1 MLEGKALGGATAAK
15 TKVHT
20 RGGPGRRP
28 ALARARQGRRISCDG
43 DSLLMFEHLRI
54 ASAGHHLD

>member
-28 ALARARQGRRISCDG
+28 ALARARQGRRISCC
-43 DSLLMFEHLRI
+43 FF
-54 ASAGHHLD
+54 

>member
-28 ALARARQGRRISCDG
+28 ALARARQGRRIYRNKR
-43 DSLLMFEHLRI
+43 LLVFFGEYRKEECL
-54 ASAGHHLD
+54 S